1 MRVQG
6 LLLAAGASRRFGGP
20 KLLHPVDDGTPVG
33 LAAARN
39 LRRALGEVL
48 AVLRSVDD
56 ELAALLAAEPGVRT
70 LGCAEAELG
79 MGHSLACGVQASAG
93 ADGWV
98 IALADM
104 PWIQPAT
111 IRQVARCLETGAPI
125 AAPDHRG
132 RRGHPVGFGAAF
144 GPDLMALSG
153 DKGAQELLRRN
164 RGGLQRFP
172 CDDPGCLADIDH
184 PADLSGPG

>member
-1 MRVQG
+1 MPVQG
-6 LLLAAGASRRFGGP
+6 LLLAAGAGRRFGGP
-20 KLLHPVDDGTPVG
+20 KLLQPLDDGTPVG

-39 LRRALGEVL
+39 LRLALGEVL
-48 AVLRSVDD
+48 AVLRSGEG

-70 LGCAEAELG
+70 LACPKAELG
-79 MGHSLACGVQASAG
+79 MGHSLASGVRASAG

-98 IALADM
+98 IALGDM
-104 PWIQPAT
+104 PWLHPST
-111 IRQVARCLETGAPI
+111 IVQVARWLESGAPI
-125 AAPDHRG
+125 VAPEYRG
-132 RRGHPVGFGAAF
+132 RRGHPVGFGRAF

-184 PADLSGPG
+184 PSDLSGPG